1 MRAARA
7 FAAAAVAAAIAFFA
21 DAAPQFISVK
31 GPVPRKGPTTAVF
44 VKKFKNRGEIVS
56 AEWTLT
62 SLGVFRAFANG
73 REVGADDFLKP
84 GYTHLQKRRSSFSYD
99 IAPLLNR
106 SAGAENVL
114 SAEVS
119 CGWWRDEI
127 VCRVGKRSA
136 FRGSLEITYAD
147 GTKEALATDESWKA
161 AYAGPVRN
169 AEIWGGE
176 RYDARI
182 PVPWRENGADSWGNA
197 EVNREFNGAITPLEG
212 RSVKLR
218 RDLELGV
225 VSAWV
230 WKGAEGAT
238 KNRYGRAKILRR
250 YSAGEKI
257 VLRKG
262 EKLVV
267 DFGQNC
273 AGVPEFSAAASSG
286 TVLHGKPAEMLN
298 DSNGEKSRGN
308 AGPAKSA
315 YLANYRV
322 PRFNMHYFFAG
333 TGEET
338 YHPSYTYYGGRYWS
352 FSATDTVVFS
362 RISFIPAMS
371 IAKEDETGT
380 LETGH
385 DGLNRLIS
393 NCVWGMRSNYL
404 SVPTDCPQRNERWG
418 WSGDTQVFAGAAVY
432 AADVYGFLSKWMTDM
447 RDSQMGPS
455 DRFPGSF
462 RVVAPDR
469 GGGMRG
475 HNIGWSD
482 AGVIVPWT
490 LWKNYGDTSV
500 IDVNWKAMNLF
511 MDLIRRTKYVSAP
524 DQRQTGDWLSL
535 EKYEGWRRGWG
546 SKFCEN
552 PFWPGETEDDMK
564 RYWNFLGA
572 CHRISDLRMMRDM
585 ALATGRAGEA
595 AAFEAEEKEA
605 VEEFRE
611 NHLAADGRLPEI
623 YNGMQTPSL
632 FVLRLG
638 LLPTPAAWKATAD
651 ELKALLEK
659 RSFALST
666 GFLGTPILLDTLCDE
681 LDSPQIAYSVLLQR
695 DAPGWLYS
703 IDQGAT
709 TIWERWNG
717 YTKEK
722 GFGPVA
728 MNSFNHY
735 AAGAV
740 MGWMYRTMAGIRPGA
755 KGGYKE
761 FVLRPRPDRRIGW
774 CKASFRT
781 KYGEV
786 KSEWRYA
793 QDALEWKFT
802 VPPGTQAE
810 VFAPDGSAPKKYGP
824 GDYTVSFDS
833 AAAGGRGK

>member
-1 MRAARA
+1 MKTILEKSSIATLSISLLA
-7 FAAAAVAAAIAFFA
+7 FAYCAPAA
-21 DAAPQFISVK
+21 DFISVATPLK
-31 GPVPRKGPTTAVF
+31 DPANGGISTAVF
-44 VKKFKNRGEIVS
+44 VKRVENHAEVKS
-56 AEWTLT
+56 AKWTVT
-62 SLGVFRAFANG
+62 GLGVFRVFING
-73 REVGADDFLKP
+73 REIGADDFLKP
-84 GYTHLQKRRSSFSYD
+84 GYTHLQKRRNSFSYD
-99 IAPLLNR
+99 VTDALDR
-106 SAGAENVL
+106 DAGKSNIL

-119 CGWWRDEI
+119 TGWWRDAI
-127 VCRVGKRSA
+127 VCHVGKLSA
-136 FRGSLEITYAD
+136 FRGELEIEYSGGAKETV
-147 GTKEALATDESWKA
+147 GTDSSWFAK
-161 AYAGPVRN
+161 YGGPVRN

-176 RYDARI
+176 YFDSR
-182 PVPWRENGADSWGNA
+182 VGTPWRTQGADGWKHAVKN
-197 EVNREFNGAITPLEG
+197 NEFKGQVTPLEG
-212 RSVKLR
+212 REVKLR
-218 RDLELGV
+218 RDLELKPAA
-225 VSAWV
+225 AWV
-230 WKGAEGAT
+230 WKGAKGA
-238 KNRYGRAKILRR
+238 AKDRFGKANVIRR
-250 YSAGEKI
+250 YKDGDRI
-257 VLRKG
+257 VLGKG
-262 EKLVV
+262 ETLVI
-267 DFGQNC
+267 DFAQNS
-273 AGVPEFSAAASSG
+273 AGVPELEAEAAPGVSLRG
-286 TVLHGKPAEMLN
+286 RPAEMLN
-298 DSNGEKSRGN
+298 DMNGEKSRGN
-308 AGPAKSA
+308 DGPAGSA
-315 YLANYRV
+315 YFANYR
-322 PRFNMHYFFAG
+322 RKLF
-333 TGEET
+333 TLT
-338 YHPSYTYYGGRYWS
+338 YIFSGKGKERYRPSYTYYGGRYWS
-352 FSATDTVVFS
+352 FTATGKVAIS
-362 RISFIPAMS
+362 RIRFVPAMS

-380 LETGH
+380 LETGNP
-385 DGLNRLIS
+385 DVNKLVS

-404 SVPTDCPQRNERWG
+404 SVPTDCPQRDERWG
-418 WSGDTQVFAGAAVY
+418 WAGDTQVFVGAAVY

-572 CHRISDLRMMRDM
+572 CYRISDLRMMRDM

-611 NHLAADGRLPEI
+611 NHLAAEGRLPEI

-740 MGWMYRTMAGIRPGA
+740 MGWMYRTMAGIRPGEE
-755 KGGYKE
+755 GGYKE

-774 CKASFRT
+774 CKASLRT
-781 KYGEV
+781 KHGTV
-786 KSEWRYA
+786 KSEWRYE
-793 QDALEWKFT
+793 DGKCVWTFT
-802 VPPGTQAE
+802 VPEGTKARATWNGE
-810 VFAPDGSAPKKYGP
+810 TKEYGP
-824 GDYTVSFDS
+824 GSYTLHM
-833 AAAGGRGK
+833 